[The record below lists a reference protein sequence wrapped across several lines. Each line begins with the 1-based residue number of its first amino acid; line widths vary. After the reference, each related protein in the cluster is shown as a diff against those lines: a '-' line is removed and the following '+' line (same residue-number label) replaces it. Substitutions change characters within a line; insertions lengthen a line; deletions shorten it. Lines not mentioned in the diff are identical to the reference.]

1 MLRGFF
7 MLFIFIHM
15 RDANFVKG
23 TVINY
28 MGEDWTVGDFYFYP
42 GNPRI
47 YVGLKKGGIQM
58 NVDLESIKSIITSL
72 NYSLDLQESF

>member
-1 MLRGFF
+1 MLSV
-7 MLFIFIHM
+7 FIHM

-28 MGEDWTVGDFYFYP
+28 MGEEWTVGDFYFIP

-47 YVGLKKGGIQM
+47 YVGLKKGSVQM
-58 NVDLESIKSIITSL
+58 NVDLETIKLIIINS

>member
-1 MLRGFF
+1 
-7 MLFIFIHM
+7 M

-28 MGEDWTVGDFYFYP
+28 MGEEWTVGDFYFYP

-47 YVGLKKGGIQM
+47 YVGLKRGSVQM
-58 NVDLESIKSIITSL
+58 NVDLESIKLIITNL

>member
-1 MLRGFF
+1 
-7 MLFIFIHM
+7 M
-15 RDANFVKG
+15 RDSNFVKG

-28 MGEDWTVGDFYFYP
+28 MDEDWTVSDFYFYP
-42 GNPRI
+42 GNPKI

-58 NVDLESIKSIITSL
+58 NIELDLVKDFITNL

>member
-1 MLRGFF
+1 MLSV
-7 MLFIFIHM
+7 FIHM

-28 MGEDWTVGDFYFYP
+28 MDEEWTVSDFYFFP

>member
-1 MLRGFF
+1 MLSV
-7 MLFIFIHM
+7 FIHM

-28 MGEDWTVGDFYFYP
+28 MDEDWTISDFYFYP
-42 GNPRI
+42 GNPKI

-58 NVDLESIKSIITSL
+58 NVDLESIKLIITSL

>member
-1 MLRGFF
+1 

-28 MGEDWTVGDFYFYP
+28 MGEDWTVCDFYFYS

-47 YVGLKKGGIQM
+47 YVGLKKGGVQM
-58 NVDLESIKSIITSL
+58 NIELDLVKDFITNL
-72 NYSLDLQESF
+72 NYRLSLQESF

>member
-1 MLRGFF
+1 
-7 MLFIFIHM
+7 M

-28 MGEDWTVGDFYFYP
+28 MDEDWMVSDFYFYP

>member
-1 MLRGFF
+1 
-7 MLFIFIHM
+7 M

-28 MGEDWTVGDFYFYP
+28 MDEDWTVSDFYFYP

-72 NYSLDLQESF
+72 NDSLDLQESF

>member
-1 MLRGFF
+1 

-28 MGEDWTVGDFYFYP
+28 MGEDWTVDDFYFYP

-58 NVDLESIKSIITSL
+58 NIELDLVKDFITNL

>member
-1 MLRGFF
+1 MLSV
-7 MLFIFIHM
+7 FIHM

-28 MGEDWTVGDFYFYP
+28 MDEDWTVSDFYFYP
-42 GNPRI
+42 GNPKI

>member
-1 MLRGFF
+1 V
-7 MLFIFIHM
+7 LFIFIHM

-28 MGEDWTVGDFYFYP
+28 MGDDWTVGDFYFFP

-47 YVGLKKGGIQM
+47 YVGLKKDGIQM
-58 NVDLESIKSIITSL
+58 NIDLDSVKNIITNL

>member
-1 MLRGFF
+1 

-28 MGEDWTVGDFYFYP
+28 IDEDWTVSDFYFYP

-58 NVDLESIKSIITSL
+58 NVDLESIKLIITSL

>member
-1 MLRGFF
+1 

-15 RDANFVKG
+15 RDSNFVKG

-28 MGEDWTVGDFYFYP
+28 MDEDWTVSDFYFYP
-42 GNPRI
+42 GNPKI

-58 NVDLESIKSIITSL
+58 NIELDLVKDFITNL

>member
-1 MLRGFF
+1 
-7 MLFIFIHM
+7 M
-15 RDANFVKG
+15 RDANFVKV

-28 MGEDWTVGDFYFYP
+28 MDEDWTVSDFYFYP

>member
-1 MLRGFF
+1 
-7 MLFIFIHM
+7 M
-15 RDANFVKG
+15 RDSNFVKG

-28 MGEDWTVGDFYFYP
+28 MDEDWTVSDFYFYP

>member
-1 MLRGFF
+1 

-28 MGEDWTVGDFYFYP
+28 MDEDWTISDFYFYP
-42 GNPRI
+42 GNPKI

-58 NVDLESIKSIITSL
+58 NVDLESIKLIITSL

>member
-1 MLRGFF
+1 MLSV
-7 MLFIFIHM
+7 FIHM

-28 MGEDWTVGDFYFYP
+28 MGEEWTVGDFYFYP

-47 YVGLKKGGIQM
+47 YVGLKRGSVQM
-58 NVDLESIKSIITSL
+58 NVDLESIKLIITNL

>member
-1 MLRGFF
+1 

-15 RDANFVKG
+15 RDSNFVKG

-28 MGEDWTVGDFYFYP
+28 MDEDWTVSDFYFYP

>member
-1 MLRGFF
+1 MLS
-7 MLFIFIHM
+7 IFIHM
-15 RDANFVKG
+15 RDANLVKG

-28 MGEDWTVGDFYFYP
+28 RGEEWTVSDFYFFP

-58 NVDLESIKSIITSL
+58 NVDLDSVKNIITNL
-72 NYSLDLQESF
+72 NYNLNLQESF

>member
-1 MLRGFF
+1 
-7 MLFIFIHM
+7 M

-28 MGEDWTVGDFYFYP
+28 MDEDWTVSDFYFYP

>member
-1 MLRGFF
+1 
-7 MLFIFIHM
+7 M

-28 MGEDWTVGDFYFYP
+28 MGDDWTVGDFYYCP

-47 YVGLKKGGIQM
+47 YVGLKKGSIQM
-58 NVDLESIKSIITSL
+58 NVDLDLIKDIITNL
-72 NYSLDLQESF
+72 NYSLNLKESF

>member
-1 MLRGFF
+1 

-28 MGEDWTVGDFYFYP
+28 MDEDWTISDFYFYP
-42 GNPRI
+42 GNPKI

>member
-1 MLRGFF
+1 MLSV
-7 MLFIFIHM
+7 FIHM

-28 MGEDWTVGDFYFYP
+28 MDEDWTVSDFYFYP

>member
-1 MLRGFF
+1 V
-7 MLFIFIHM
+7 LFIFIHM

-28 MGEDWTVGDFYFYP
+28 RGEEWTVGDFYFFP

-58 NVDLESIKSIITSL
+58 NIDLDSVKNIITNL
-72 NYSLDLQESF
+72 NYNLNLQESF

>member
-1 MLRGFF
+1 

-28 MGEDWTVGDFYFYP
+28 MDEDWTVSDFYFYP

>member
-1 MLRGFF
+1 MLSV
-7 MLFIFIHM
+7 FIHM

-23 TVINY
+23 TVVNY
-28 MGEDWTVGDFYFYP
+28 MDEEWTVSDFYFFP

-47 YVGLKKGGIQM
+47 YVGLKKGNIQM

>member
-1 MLRGFF
+1 MLSV
-7 MLFIFIHM
+7 FIHM

-28 MGEDWTVGDFYFYP
+28 MGDEWTVGDFYYFP

-58 NVDLESIKSIITSL
+58 NVDLESIKLIITNLS
-72 NYSLDLQESF
+72 YSLDLQESF

>member
-1 MLRGFF
+1 
-7 MLFIFIHM
+7 M

-28 MGEDWTVGDFYFYP
+28 MGDDWTVGDFYFYS

-47 YVGLKKGGIQM
+47 YVGLKKSGVQM
-58 NVDLESIKSIITSL
+58 NIELDLVKDLITNL
-72 NYSLDLQESF
+72 NYRLSLQESF

>member
-1 MLRGFF
+1 MLSV
-7 MLFIFIHM
+7 FIHM

-28 MGEDWTVGDFYFYP
+28 MDEEWTVSDFYFFP

-47 YVGLKKGGIQM
+47 YVGLKKGGVQM
-58 NVDLESIKSIITSL
+58 NVDLESIKLIITNL

>member
-1 MLRGFF
+1 

-58 NVDLESIKSIITSL
+58 NIELDLVKDLITNL

>member
-1 MLRGFF
+1 MLSV
-7 MLFIFIHM
+7 FIHM

-28 MGEDWTVGDFYFYP
+28 MGEEWTVGDFYFYL

-47 YVGLKKGGIQM
+47 YVGLKRGSVQM
-58 NVDLESIKSIITSL
+58 NVDLESIKLIITNL
-72 NYSLDLQESF
+72 NYSLDLQ

>member
-1 MLRGFF
+1 

-28 MGEDWTVGDFYFYP
+28 MGEDWTVGDFYFYS

-47 YVGLKKGGIQM
+47 YVGLKKNSIQM
-58 NVDLESIKSIITSL
+58 NIELDLVKDFITNL

>member
-1 MLRGFF
+1 

-28 MGEDWTVGDFYFYP
+28 MDEDWTISDFYFYP
-42 GNPRI
+42 GNPKI

-58 NVDLESIKSIITSL
+58 NIELDLVKDFITNL

>member
-1 MLRGFF
+1 MLSV
-7 MLFIFIHM
+7 FIHM

-28 MGEDWTVGDFYFYP
+28 IDEDWTVSDFYFYP

>member
-1 MLRGFF
+1 

-47 YVGLKKGGIQM
+47 YVGLKKGDIQM
-58 NVDLESIKSIITSL
+58 NIELDLVKDFITNL